1 MAKDTSK
8 AQRGRTDELRKEIE
22 ASASA
27 WQAKLTSRAFLSL
40 AGIWA
45 AFVLIVGTAV
55 VWTHTQPMAAEG
67 RVARETRIALAP
79 FEVVDAASTEQERSA
94 ARARTPRAYAAIP
107 GVLDE
112 LRSGLENLPKVV
124 AGVETIERIEP
135 SVRSQFGLTP
145 ESLVAIKADVFD
157 GGASAR
163 WQGRVT
169 RLNFLLSRAPI
180 VARETF
186 QLEASG
192 LNREVE
198 LRQPEEGSV
207 LVPSASVLNIDSPK
221 LIEDLRAVAISAG
234 FTGVL
239 ADVAVARLVGQ
250 AKPTYA
256 FDAALT
262 AERQEAASARVSPKT
277 VRYPAGEVLFRRGD
291 VLGAAQLALYA
302 EALKQERLA
311 RRGVASGV
319 GASAEAK
326 ADALT
331 RVMRSDAGVWIKR
344 LALVGVVGAIA
355 LAMAGYTVLFVPRIR
370 RNPARSAG
378 VAGLAG
384 VLTLVACYATAVQPE
399 LIAITAVAPT
409 VLFAVIVCIAYSQRV
424 GLAFGAL
431 LGLLIC
437 TALYQ
442 PVGLFAVMIAGV
454 GTAVVLLKEVRD
466 RDSLIRMGVWVALA
480 LFAGTV
486 IFNIVDLPRSA
497 ASVRQALWD
506 GALAGFGGLV
516 AAGLTLFIL
525 PTLEKTFGIMTGMTL
540 IELRDPKQ
548 PLLRQLQLRAPGTY
562 NHSLNLAALGEAAA
576 EAVGADGLLT
586 YVGALYHDIGKM
598 NKPDYFVE
606 NQTPGFNRHDKLTP
620 AMSLLVIVGHVKDG
634 LELAREFS
642 LPRPLWHFIESH
654 HGTTLVEYFFQ
665 RARRQAE
672 AAGMTGNGG
681 AGNDAPAPPSEIEY
695 RYPGPRPRTK
705 ETAIIMI
712 CDAVESAS
720 RTLADPTPG
729 RIEALVRAITTKR
742 LMDGQFDE
750 CDLTLRELNTIA
762 DAVSKSLAS
771 IYHGRIAYPGG
782 PSREPERRG
791 GGQLGGG
798 DAGPG
803 MGSQVIAPGRAM
815 AGLGGGGGGGG
826 GGVAS
831 LVTPIRPREGG
842 STPTLPPTRA

>member
-1 MAKDTSK
+1 
-8 AQRGRTDELRKEIE
+8 
-22 ASASA
+22 
-27 WQAKLTSRAFLSL
+27 
-40 AGIWA
+40 
-45 AFVLIVGTAV
+45 
-55 VWTHTQPMAAEG
+55 
-67 RVARETRIALAP
+67 
-79 FEVVDAASTEQERSA
+79 
-94 ARARTPRAYAAIP
+94 
-107 GVLDE
+107 
-112 LRSGLENLPKVV
+112 V
-124 AGVETIERIEP
+124 AG
-135 SVRSQFGLTP
+135 
-145 ESLVAIKADVFD
+145 
-157 GGASAR
+157 
-163 WQGRVT
+163 
-169 RLNFLLSRAPI
+169 
-180 VARETF
+180 
-186 QLEASG
+186 
-192 LNREVE
+192 
-198 LRQPEEGSV
+198 
-207 LVPSASVLNIDSPK
+207 
-221 LIEDLRAVAISAG
+221 
-234 FTGVL
+234 GV
-239 ADVAVARLVGQ
+239 
-250 AKPTYA
+250 
-256 FDAALT
+256 
-262 AERQEAASARVSPKT
+262 
-277 VRYPAGEVLFRRGD
+277 
-291 VLGAAQLALYA
+291 
-302 EALKQERLA
+302 
-311 RRGVASGV
+311 V
-319 GASAEAK
+319 GAVP
-326 ADALT
+326 ADADTLT

-370 RNPARSAG
+370 RNPARSAA
-378 VAGLAG
+378 VAALAGL
-384 VLTLVACYATAVQPE
+384 LTLVACYATAVQPE

-409 VLFAVIVCIAYSQRV
+409 VLFAVVICIAYSQRV

-437 TALYQ
+437 TALNQ
-442 PVGLFAVMIAGV
+442 PVGLFAVMIAGI
-454 GTAVVLLKEVRD
+454 GTAVVLLKEIRD
-466 RDSLIRMGVWVALA
+466 RDALIRMGVWVALA

-486 IFNIVDLPRSA
+486 LFNIVDLPRSA

-516 AAGLTLFIL
+516 VAGLTLFVL

-665 RARRQAE
+665 RARRQSE
-672 AAGMTGNGG
+672 AAALAGSGG
-681 AGNDAPAPPSEIEY
+681 SGTDAPAPPSEIEY

-705 ETAIIMI
+705 EAAIIMI

-782 PSREPERRG
+782 GEPERRTAVSTPSAEG
-791 GGQLGGG
+791 NQ
-798 DAGPG
+798 ASGP
-803 MGSQVIAPGRAM
+803 QVITPGRVVGQA
-815 AGLGGGGGGGG
+815 GGGGGA
-826 GGVAS
+826 GVAA

-842 STPTLPPTRA
+842 TAPTLPTTRA